1 MIAKVTLELEDRELK
16 RAYRYE
22 EVGDQAPVI
31 SYLYIKKYAVGKNPP
46 KKITVTIEAE

>member
-1 MIAKVTLELEDRELK
+1 MIAKISLELENRELK
-16 RAYRYE
+16 GTYRYK

-31 SYLYIKKYAVGKNPP
+31 LYLYVRKYAVGKNPP